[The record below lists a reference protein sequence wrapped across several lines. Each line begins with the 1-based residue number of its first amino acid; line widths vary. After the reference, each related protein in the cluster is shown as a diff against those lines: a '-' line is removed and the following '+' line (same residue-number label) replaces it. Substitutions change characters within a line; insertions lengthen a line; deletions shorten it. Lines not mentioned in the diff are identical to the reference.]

1 MKNRKALAL
10 IAILALVAAACG
22 GSDGGSDDA
31 VVEVETTEAP
41 ATTEAPTTTAA
52 PAPAGDPLILAS
64 LMPLSGDLASLG
76 PGIALG
82 AALAVE
88 QINAAGGINGQP
100 VQLIEGDSGCD
111 GAVALT
117 SLNDVIAQGAQG
129 VMGAACSGTSLAILD
144 TAIAAEVVMVSPS
157 NTSPQ
162 FTKIDK
168 KGFYARTAP
177 SDLLQGDVLASLLV
191 EDGVQ
196 TVSIISRADSYGRGL
211 AEATAAAFE
220 AAGGTVKTI
229 VYHATDASEF
239 TSEVTAVGKGGADA
253 IVGILFPETGCGVLQ
268 PAFEQGLLDT
278 PWYMTDGVKDAGLA
292 SLCGLGTALDGF
304 KGTAP
309 GSAAG
314 EAKDAF
320 EAAYAGVSADGS
332 PTFIFAPQAYDAVML
347 MAISAAANGVTGP
360 EIASG
365 LVAAS
370 SGGEKCIGVACI
382 ALAADGVDVDYVGAS
397 GEIELDAV
405 GDPTAA
411 TYDIWTTEGDTNPV
425 LRSVDH
431 LVAGCS
437 RNVLPR
443 EEVHSETRHEYPDG
457 PLEV

>member
-1 MKNRKALAL
+1 MHVHFARTSLARLLAL
-10 IAILALVAAACG
+10 LLAFVMIAAACG
-22 GSDGGSDDA
+22 GSDGGSEA
-31 VVEVETTEAP
+31 EVEVETTEAP

-229 VYHATDASEF
+229 VYHATDATEF
-239 TSEVTAVGKGGADA
+239 TSEVTAVGKGAPDA

-425 LRSVDH
+425 LKSVDF
-431 LVAGCS
+431 GS
-437 RNVLPR
+437 
-443 EEVHSETRHEYPDG
+443 
-457 PLEV
+457 

>member
-22 GSDGGSDDA
+22 GSDGGSDEA

-52 PAPAGDPLILAS
+52 PAPASDPLILAS

-162 FTKIDK
+162 FTKMDK

-229 VYHATDASEF
+229 VYHATDATEF
-239 TSEVTAVGKGGADA
+239 TSEVTAVGKGAPDA

-397 GEIELDAV
+397 GEIELNAV

-425 LRSVDH
+425 LKSVDF
-431 LVAGCS
+431 GS
-437 RNVLPR
+437 
-443 EEVHSETRHEYPDG
+443 
-457 PLEV
+457 

>member
-22 GSDGGSDDA
+22 GSDTADEVA
-31 VVEVETTEAP
+31 EVEVETTEAP
-41 ATTEAPTTTAA
+41 ATTEAPTTTTA
-52 PAPAGDPLILAS
+52 PAADPLVLAS

-177 SDLLQGDVLASLLV
+177 SDLLQGDVLASLLID
-191 EDGVQ
+191 DGVG

-229 VYHATDASEF
+229 VYHATDATEF
-239 TSEVTAVGKGGADA
+239 TSEVTAVGKGGAEA

-292 SLCGLGTALDGF
+292 TLCGLGTALDGF

-397 GEIELDAV
+397 GEVELDQA

-425 LRSVDH
+425 LKSVDF
-431 LVAGCS
+431 GS
-437 RNVLPR
+437 
-443 EEVHSETRHEYPDG
+443 
-457 PLEV
+457 

>member
-1 MKNRKALAL
+1 MKNRKAIAL
-10 IAILALVAAACG
+10 IAILAIFAAACG
-22 GSDGGSDDA
+22 TA
-31 VVEVETTEAP
+31 EEVVEEETVATEAP
-41 ATTEAPTTTAA
+41 ATTEAHATTVAA
-52 PAPAGDPLILAS
+52 PAADPLVLAS

-82 AALAVE
+82 AALAVQ
-88 QINAAGGINGQP
+88 QINAAGGINGAD
-100 VQLIEGDSGCD
+100 VTLIEGDSGCD

-117 SLNDVIAQGAQG
+117 SLNDVVAQGAQG

-144 TAIAAEVVMVSPS
+144 AAIAAEVVMVSPS

-162 FTKIDK
+162 FTKMDK

-177 SDLLQGDVLASLLV
+177 SDLLQGDVLASLLI
-191 EDGVQ
+191 EDGVS

-239 TSEVTAVGKGGADA
+239 SSEVTAVGKGNAEA

-320 EAAYAGVSADGS
+320 EAAYAEVSADGS

-347 MAISAAANGVTGP
+347 MAISAAANGVTGAD
-360 EIASG
+360 IASG
-365 LVAAS
+365 LVEAS
-370 SGGEKCIGVACI
+370 SGGTKCIGVDCI
-382 ALAADGVDVDYVGAS
+382 ALAAAGEDVDYVGAS
-397 GEIELDAV
+397 GEIELDQA

-425 LRSVDH
+425 LKSVDF
-431 LVAGCS
+431 GS
-437 RNVLPR
+437 
-443 EEVHSETRHEYPDG
+443 
-457 PLEV
+457 

>member
-10 IAILALVAAACG
+10 IAVLALVAAACG

-229 VYHATDASEF
+229 VYHATDATEF
-239 TSEVTAVGKGGADA
+239 TSEVTAVGKGAPDA

-397 GEIELDAV
+397 GEIELNAV

-425 LRSVDH
+425 LKSVDF
-431 LVAGCS
+431 GS
-437 RNVLPR
+437 
-443 EEVHSETRHEYPDG
+443 
-457 PLEV
+457 

>member
-22 GSDGGSDDA
+22 GSDGGSDEA

-52 PAPAGDPLILAS
+52 PAPASDPLILAS

-144 TAIAAEVVMVSPS
+144 TAIAAEVEMVSPS

-320 EAAYAGVSADGS
+320 EAAYAEVSADGS

-397 GEIELDAV
+397 GEIELNAV

-425 LRSVDH
+425 LKSVDF
-431 LVAGCS
+431 GS
-437 RNVLPR
+437 
-443 EEVHSETRHEYPDG
+443 
-457 PLEV
+457 

>member
-52 PAPAGDPLILAS
+52 PAPASDPLILAS

-229 VYHATDASEF
+229 VYHAVDATEF
-239 TSEVTAVGKGGADA
+239 SSEVTAVGKGAAEA

-320 EAAYAGVSADGS
+320 EAAYAEVSADGS

-397 GEIELDAV
+397 GEIELNAV

-425 LRSVDH
+425 LKSVDF
-431 LVAGCS
+431 GS
-437 RNVLPR
+437 
-443 EEVHSETRHEYPDG
+443 
-457 PLEV
+457 

>member
-162 FTKIDK
+162 FTKMDK

-177 SDLLQGDVLASLLV
+177 SDLLQGEVLASLLV
-191 EDGVQ
+191 EDGVGS
-196 TVSIISRADSYGRGL
+196 VSIISRADSYGRGL

-229 VYHATDASEF
+229 VYHAPDATEF
-239 TSEVTAVGKGGADA
+239 TAEVTAVGKGNSDA

-365 LVAAS
+365 LVEAS
-370 SGGEKCIGVACI
+370 SGGEKCIGVSCI

-397 GEIELDAV
+397 GEIELNQA

-425 LRSVDH
+425 LKSVDF
-431 LVAGCS
+431 GS
-437 RNVLPR
+437 
-443 EEVHSETRHEYPDG
+443 
-457 PLEV
+457 

>member
-1 MKNRKALAL
+1 MRNRKALAL
-10 IAILALVAAACG
+10 FAVLALVAAACG
-22 GSDGGSDDA
+22 GSGSGGSDD
-31 VVEVETTEAP
+31 VEEVVETTEAP
-41 ATTEAPTTTAA
+41 ATTAAPTTTAA
-52 PAPAGDPLILAS
+52 PAGDPLVLAS
-64 LMPLSGDLASLG
+64 LMPLSGDVAALG

-82 AALAVE
+82 ASLAVE
-88 QINAAGGINGQP
+88 QINAAGGINGVP
-100 VQLIEGDSGCD
+100 VELIEGDSGCD
-111 GAVALT
+111 GAIALD
-117 SLNDVIAQGAQG
+117 SLTEAIAGGAQG

-162 FTKIDK
+162 FTKMDK

-177 SDLLQGDVLASLLV
+177 SDLLQGDVLASLLLD
-191 EDGVQ
+191 DGVE
-196 TVSIISRADSYGRGL
+196 SIAIISRADAYGRGL
-211 AEATAAAFE
+211 AEATASAFE
-220 AAGGTVKTI
+220 AGGGVVKNV
-229 VYHATDASEF
+229 VYHAPDATEF
-239 TSEVTAVGKGGADA
+239 NSEVTAVGKGSPDA
-253 IVGILFPETGCGVLQ
+253 IVGILFPATGCGVLQ

-292 SLCGLGTALDGF
+292 SLCGLGTALDGM

-314 EAKDAF
+314 EAFDAF
-320 EAAYAGVSADGS
+320 SAAYSQVSADGAG
-332 PTFIFAPQAYDAVML
+332 TFIFAPQAYDAVML

-382 ALAADGVDVDYVGAS
+382 ELAANGVDVDYVGAS
-397 GEIELDAV
+397 GEIELNEA

-425 LRSVDH
+425 LRSVDF
-431 LVAGCS
+431 GS
-437 RNVLPR
+437 
-443 EEVHSETRHEYPDG
+443 
-457 PLEV
+457 

>member
-10 IAILALVAAACG
+10 IAVLALVIAACG

-31 VVEVETTEAP
+31 VEEVVETTEAP
-41 ATTEAPTTTAA
+41 AEEAPTTTAA
-52 PAPAGDPLILAS
+52 PASDPLVLAS
-64 LMPLSGDLASLG
+64 LMPLSGDLAALG

-82 AALAVE
+82 ASLAVE
-88 QINAAGGINGQP
+88 QINAAGGINGVP
-100 VQLIEGDSGCD
+100 VELIEGDSGCD
-111 GAVALT
+111 GAIALD
-117 SLNDVIAQGAQG
+117 SLTEAIAGGAQG

-162 FTKIDK
+162 FTKMDK

-177 SDLLQGDVLASLLV
+177 SDLLQGDVLASLLI
-191 EDGVQ
+191 EDGVGS
-196 TVSIISRADSYGRGL
+196 VSIISRADAYGRGL

-229 VYHATDASEF
+229 VYHAPDATEF
-239 TSEVTAVGKGGADA
+239 TAEVTAVGKGDSDA

-292 SLCGLGTALDGF
+292 SLCGLGAALDGF

-320 EAAYAGVSADGS
+320 EAAYAEVSADGS

-360 EIASG
+360 DIASG
-365 LVAAS
+365 FVAAS

-382 ALAADGVDVDYVGAS
+382 ELAANGVDVDYVGAS
-397 GEIELDAV
+397 GEIELNEA

-425 LRSVDH
+425 LKSVDF
-431 LVAGCS
+431 GS
-437 RNVLPR
+437 
-443 EEVHSETRHEYPDG
+443 
-457 PLEV
+457 

>member
-177 SDLLQGDVLASLLV
+177 SDLLQGEVLASLLV
-191 EDGVQ
+191 EDGVSS
-196 TVSIISRADSYGRGL
+196 VSIISRADSYGRGL
-211 AEATAAAFE
+211 AEATAEAFE

-229 VYHATDASEF
+229 VYHATDATEF
-239 TSEVTAVGKGGADA
+239 TSEVTAVGKGAPEA

-320 EAAYAGVSADGS
+320 EAAYAQVSEDGS

-370 SGGEKCIGVACI
+370 SGGEKCIGVECI

-397 GEIELDAV
+397 GEIELNQA

-425 LRSVDH
+425 LYSTDF
-431 LVAGCS
+431 GS
-437 RNVLPR
+437 
-443 EEVHSETRHEYPDG
+443 
-457 PLEV
+457 

>member
-22 GSDGGSDDA
+22 GSDGGSDEA

-52 PAPAGDPLILAS
+52 PAPASDPLILAS

-320 EAAYAGVSADGS
+320 EAAYAEVSADGS

-425 LRSVDH
+425 LKSVDF
-431 LVAGCS
+431 GS
-437 RNVLPR
+437 
-443 EEVHSETRHEYPDG
+443 
-457 PLEV
+457 

>member
-1 MKNRKALAL
+1 MRNRKALAL
-10 IAILALVAAACG
+10 FAVLALVAAACG
-22 GSDGGSDDA
+22 GSGSGGSDD
-31 VVEVETTEAP
+31 VEEVVETTEAP
-41 ATTEAPTTTAA
+41 ATTAAPTTTAA
-52 PAPAGDPLILAS
+52 PAGDPLVLAS

-82 AALAVE
+82 AALAVQ
-88 QINAAGGINGQP
+88 QINAAGGINGQD
-100 VQLIEGDSGCD
+100 VELIEGDSGCD

-162 FTKIDK
+162 FTKMDK

-177 SDLLQGDVLASLLV
+177 SDLLQGDVLASLLL
-191 EDGVQ
+191 EDGVESI
-196 TVSIISRADSYGRGL
+196 SIISRADAYGRGL
-211 AEATAAAFE
+211 AEATASAFE
-220 AAGGTVKTI
+220 AGGGTVKTI
-229 VYHATDASEF
+229 VYHATDATDFSA
-239 TSEVTAVGKGGADA
+239 EVTALGKGAADA

-268 PAFEQGLLDT
+268 PAFEQGLLDS

-382 ALAADGVDVDYVGAS
+382 ELAANGVDVDYVGAS
-397 GEIELDAV
+397 GEIELNEA

-425 LRSVDH
+425 LKSVDF
-431 LVAGCS
+431 GS
-437 RNVLPR
+437 
-443 EEVHSETRHEYPDG
+443 
-457 PLEV
+457 

>member
-229 VYHATDASEF
+229 VYHATDATEF
-239 TSEVTAVGKGGADA
+239 SSEVTAVGKGAADA

-320 EAAYAGVSADGS
+320 EAAYAEVSADGS

-397 GEIELDAV
+397 GEIELNAV

-425 LRSVDH
+425 LKSVDF
-431 LVAGCS
+431 GS
-437 RNVLPR
+437 
-443 EEVHSETRHEYPDG
+443 
-457 PLEV
+457 

>member
-177 SDLLQGDVLASLLV
+177 SDLLQGEVLASLLV
-191 EDGVQ
+191 EDGVGS
-196 TVSIISRADSYGRGL
+196 VSIISRADSYGRGL

-220 AAGGTVKTI
+220 AQGGTVKTI
-229 VYHATDASEF
+229 VYHATDASDF
-239 TSEVTAVGKGGADA
+239 SAEVTALGKGAADA

-268 PAFEQGLLDT
+268 PAFEQGLLDS

-365 LVAAS
+365 LVEAS
-370 SGGEKCIGVACI
+370 SGGEKCIGVSCI

-397 GEIELDAV
+397 GEIELNQA

-425 LRSVDH
+425 LKSVDF
-431 LVAGCS
+431 GS
-437 RNVLPR
+437 
-443 EEVHSETRHEYPDG
+443 
-457 PLEV
+457 

>member
-1 MKNRKALAL
+1 MRNRKALAL
-10 IAILALVAAACG
+10 FAILALVAAACG
-22 GSDGGSDDA
+22 GSGSGGSDD
-31 VVEVETTEAP
+31 VEEEVVETTEAP
-41 ATTEAPTTTAA
+41 ATTAAPTTTAA
-52 PAPAGDPLILAS
+52 PAGDPLVLAS
-64 LMPLSGDLASLG
+64 LMPLSGDLAALG

-82 AALAVE
+82 ASLAVE
-88 QINAAGGINGQP
+88 QINAAGGINGVP
-100 VQLIEGDSGCD
+100 VELIEGDSGCD
-111 GAVALT
+111 GAIALD
-117 SLNDVIAQGAQG
+117 SLTEAIAGGAQG

-162 FTKIDK
+162 FTKMDK

-177 SDLLQGDVLASLLV
+177 SDLLQGEVLASLLV
-191 EDGVQ
+191 EDGVGS
-196 TVSIISRADSYGRGL
+196 VSIISRADSYGRGL

-220 AAGGTVKTI
+220 DAGGTVKTI
-229 VYHATDASEF
+229 VYHATDASDF
-239 TSEVTAVGKGGADA
+239 SAEVTALGKGAADA

-268 PAFEQGLLDT
+268 PAFEQGLLDS

-365 LVAAS
+365 LVEAS
-370 SGGEKCIGVACI
+370 SGGEKCIGVSCI

-397 GEIELDAV
+397 GEIELNQA

-411 TYDIWTTEGDTNPV
+411 TYDIWTTDGDTNPV
-425 LRSVDH
+425 LKSVDF
-431 LVAGCS
+431 GS
-437 RNVLPR
+437 
-443 EEVHSETRHEYPDG
+443 
-457 PLEV
+457 

>member
-1 MKNRKALAL
+1 MRNRKALAL
-10 IAILALVAAACG
+10 FAVLALIAAACG

-31 VVEVETTEAP
+31 VEEVVETTEAP
-41 ATTEAPTTTAA
+41 AEEATTTTAA
-52 PAPAGDPLILAS
+52 PASDPLVLAS

-82 AALAVE
+82 AALAVQ
-88 QINAAGGINGQP
+88 QINAAGGINGQD
-100 VQLIEGDSGCD
+100 VVLIEGDSGCD

-162 FTKIDK
+162 FTKMDK

-191 EDGVQ
+191 EDGVE

-220 AAGGTVKTI
+220 VAGGTVKTI
-229 VYHATDASEF
+229 VYHAPDASEF
-239 TSEVTAVGKGGADA
+239 SSEVTAVGKGGADA

-360 EIASG
+360 AIASG
-365 LVAAS
+365 LVEAS
-370 SGGEKCIGVACI
+370 SGGEKCIGVSCI

-397 GEIELDAV
+397 GEIELNQA

-425 LRSVDH
+425 LKSVDF
-431 LVAGCS
+431 GS
-437 RNVLPR
+437 
-443 EEVHSETRHEYPDG
+443 
-457 PLEV
+457 

>member
-10 IAILALVAAACG
+10 IAVLALVIAACG

-31 VVEVETTEAP
+31 VEEVVETTEAP
-41 ATTEAPTTTAA
+41 AEEAPTTTAA
-52 PAPAGDPLILAS
+52 PAPAGDPLVLAS
-64 LMPLSGDLASLG
+64 LMPLSGDLAALG

-82 AALAVE
+82 AALAVQ
-88 QINAAGGINGQP
+88 QINAAGGINGVP
-100 VQLIEGDSGCD
+100 VELIEGDSGCD
-111 GAVALT
+111 GAIALD
-117 SLNDVIAQGAQG
+117 SLTEAIAGGAQG

-162 FTKIDK
+162 FTKMDK

-177 SDLLQGDVLASLLV
+177 SDLLQGDVLASLLL
-191 EDGVQ
+191 EDGVESI
-196 TVSIISRADSYGRGL
+196 SIISRADAYGRGL
-211 AEATAAAFE
+211 AEATASAFE
-220 AAGGTVKTI
+220 AGGGVIKNI
-229 VYHATDASEF
+229 VYHAPDATEF
-239 TSEVTAVGKGGADA
+239 NSEVTAVGKGSPDA
-253 IVGILFPETGCGVLQ
+253 IVGILFPATGCGVLQ

-292 SLCGLGTALDGF
+292 SLCNLGTALDGM

-314 EAKDAF
+314 EAFDAF
-320 EAAYAGVSADGS
+320 SAAYAEVSADGAG
-332 PTFIFAPQAYDAVML
+332 TFIFAPQAYDAVML

-382 ALAADGVDVDYVGAS
+382 ELAANGVDVDYVGAS
-397 GEIELDAV
+397 GEIELNEA

-425 LRSVDH
+425 LKSVDF
-431 LVAGCS
+431 GS
-437 RNVLPR
+437 
-443 EEVHSETRHEYPDG
+443 
-457 PLEV
+457 

>member
-1 MKNRKALAL
+1 MRNRKALAL
-10 IAILALVAAACG
+10 FAVLALVAAACG
-22 GSDGGSDDA
+22 GSGSGGSDD
-31 VVEVETTEAP
+31 VEEEVVETTEAP
-41 ATTEAPTTTAA
+41 ATTAAPTTTAA
-52 PAPAGDPLILAS
+52 PAGDPLVLAS
-64 LMPLSGDLASLG
+64 LMPLSGDLAALG

-82 AALAVE
+82 ASLAVE
-88 QINAAGGINGQP
+88 QINAAGGINGVP
-100 VQLIEGDSGCD
+100 VELIEGDSGCD
-111 GAVALT
+111 GAIALD
-117 SLNDVIAQGAQG
+117 SLTEAIAGGAQG

-162 FTKIDK
+162 FTKMDK

-177 SDLLQGDVLASLLV
+177 SDLLQGDVLASLLI
-191 EDGVQ
+191 EDGVGS
-196 TVSIISRADSYGRGL
+196 VSIISRADSYGRGL

-220 AAGGTVKTI
+220 AQGGTVKTI
-229 VYHATDASEF
+229 VYHATDASDF
-239 TSEVTAVGKGGADA
+239 SAEVTALGKGAADA

-268 PAFEQGLLDT
+268 PAFEQGLLDS

-365 LVAAS
+365 LVEAS
-370 SGGEKCIGVACI
+370 SGGEKCIGVSCI

-397 GEIELDAV
+397 GEIELNQA

-425 LRSVDH
+425 LKSVDF
-431 LVAGCS
+431 GS
-437 RNVLPR
+437 
-443 EEVHSETRHEYPDG
+443 
-457 PLEV
+457 

>member
-162 FTKIDK
+162 FTKMDK

-177 SDLLQGDVLASLLV
+177 SDLLQGEVLASLLV
-191 EDGVQ
+191 EDGVGS
-196 TVSIISRADSYGRGL
+196 VSIISRADSYGRGL

-220 AAGGTVKTI
+220 DAGGTVKTI
-229 VYHATDASEF
+229 VYHATDASDF
-239 TSEVTAVGKGGADA
+239 SAEVTALGKGAADA

-268 PAFEQGLLDT
+268 PAFEQGLLDS

-365 LVAAS
+365 LVEAS
-370 SGGEKCIGVACI
+370 SGGEKCIGVSCI

-397 GEIELDAV
+397 GEIELNQA
-405 GDPTAA
+405 GDSTAA

-425 LRSVDH
+425 LKSVDF
-431 LVAGCS
+431 GS
-437 RNVLPR
+437 
-443 EEVHSETRHEYPDG
+443 
-457 PLEV
+457 

>member
-100 VQLIEGDSGCD
+100 IQLIEGDSGCD

-229 VYHATDASEF
+229 VYHATDATEF
-239 TSEVTAVGKGGADA
+239 TSEVTAVGKGAPDA

-397 GEIELDAV
+397 GEVELNAV

-425 LRSVDH
+425 LKSVDF
-431 LVAGCS
+431 GS
-437 RNVLPR
+437 
-443 EEVHSETRHEYPDG
+443 
-457 PLEV
+457 

>member
-229 VYHATDASEF
+229 VYHATDATEF
-239 TSEVTAVGKGGADA
+239 TSEVTAVGKGAPDA

-397 GEIELDAV
+397 GEIELNAV

-411 TYDIWTTEGDTNPV
+411 TYDIWTTEGDTNPG
-425 LRSVDH
+425 LKSVDF
-431 LVAGCS
+431 GS
-437 RNVLPR
+437 
-443 EEVHSETRHEYPDG
+443 
-457 PLEV
+457 

>member
-22 GSDGGSDDA
+22 GSDGGSDEA

-52 PAPAGDPLILAS
+52 PAPASDPLILAS
-64 LMPLSGDLASLG
+64 LMPLSGALASLG

-162 FTKIDK
+162 ITKIDK

-320 EAAYAGVSADGS
+320 EAAYAEVSADGS

-425 LRSVDH
+425 LKSVDF
-431 LVAGCS
+431 GS
-437 RNVLPR
+437 
-443 EEVHSETRHEYPDG
+443 
-457 PLEV
+457 

>member
-22 GSDGGSDDA
+22 GSDGGSDEA

-162 FTKIDK
+162 FSKIDK

-229 VYHATDASEF
+229 VYHATDATEF
-239 TSEVTAVGKGGADA
+239 TSEVTAVGKGAPDA

-397 GEIELDAV
+397 GEIELNAV

-425 LRSVDH
+425 LKSVDF
-431 LVAGCS
+431 GS
-437 RNVLPR
+437 
-443 EEVHSETRHEYPDG
+443 
-457 PLEV
+457 

>member
-22 GSDGGSDDA
+22 GSDGGSDEA

-52 PAPAGDPLILAS
+52 PAPASDPLILAS

-229 VYHATDASEF
+229 VYHATDATEF
-239 TSEVTAVGKGGADA
+239 TSEVTAVGKGGAEA

-320 EAAYAGVSADGS
+320 EAAYAEVSADGS

-397 GEIELDAV
+397 GEIELNAV

-425 LRSVDH
+425 LKSVDF
-431 LVAGCS
+431 GS
-437 RNVLPR
+437 
-443 EEVHSETRHEYPDG
+443 
-457 PLEV
+457 

>member
-22 GSDGGSDDA
+22 GSDGGSDEA

-52 PAPAGDPLILAS
+52 PAPASDPLILAS

-129 VMGAACSGTSLAILD
+129 VMGAACSSTSLAILD
-144 TAIAAEVVMVSPS
+144 TAIAAEVVMISPS

-320 EAAYAGVSADGS
+320 EAAYAEVSADGS

-397 GEIELDAV
+397 GEIELNAV

-425 LRSVDH
+425 LKSVYF
-431 LVAGCS
+431 GS
-437 RNVLPR
+437 
-443 EEVHSETRHEYPDG
+443 
-457 PLEV
+457 

>member
-22 GSDGGSDDA
+22 GSDGGSDEA

-52 PAPAGDPLILAS
+52 PAPASDPLILAS

-129 VMGAACSGTSLAILD
+129 VMGAACSSTSLAILD
-144 TAIAAEVVMVSPS
+144 TAIAAEVVMISPS

-229 VYHATDASEF
+229 VYHATDATEF
-239 TSEVTAVGKGGADA
+239 SSEVTAVGKGGAEA

-320 EAAYAGVSADGS
+320 EAAYAEVSADGS

-397 GEIELDAV
+397 GEIELNAV

-425 LRSVDH
+425 LRSVDF
-431 LVAGCS
+431 GS
-437 RNVLPR
+437 
-443 EEVHSETRHEYPDG
+443 
-457 PLEV
+457 

>member
-10 IAILALVAAACG
+10 IAVLALVAAACG

-229 VYHATDASEF
+229 VYHATDATEF
-239 TSEVTAVGKGGADA
+239 TSEVTAVGKGAPDA

-397 GEIELDAV
+397 GEIELNAV

-411 TYDIWTTEGDTNPV
+411 TYDIWTTEVDTNPV
-425 LRSVDH
+425 LKSVDF
-431 LVAGCS
+431 GS
-437 RNVLPR
+437 
-443 EEVHSETRHEYPDG
+443 
-457 PLEV
+457 

>member
-22 GSDGGSDDA
+22 GSDGGSDEA

-52 PAPAGDPLILAS
+52 PAAASDPLILAS

-320 EAAYAGVSADGS
+320 EAAYAEVSADGS

-425 LRSVDH
+425 LKSVDF
-431 LVAGCS
+431 GS
-437 RNVLPR
+437 
-443 EEVHSETRHEYPDG
+443 
-457 PLEV
+457 

>member
-22 GSDGGSDDA
+22 GSDGGSDEA

-52 PAPAGDPLILAS
+52 PAPASDPLILAS

-229 VYHATDASEF
+229 VYHATDATEF
-239 TSEVTAVGKGGADA
+239 SSEVTAVGKGAAEA

-320 EAAYAGVSADGS
+320 EAAYAEVSADGS

-397 GEIELDAV
+397 GEIELNAV

-425 LRSVDH
+425 LKSVDF
-431 LVAGCS
+431 GS
-437 RNVLPR
+437 
-443 EEVHSETRHEYPDG
+443 
-457 PLEV
+457 

>member
-162 FTKIDK
+162 FTKMDK

-229 VYHATDASEF
+229 VYHAIDATEF
-239 TSEVTAVGKGGADA
+239 SSEVTAVGKGAADA

-320 EAAYAGVSADGS
+320 EAAYAEVSADGS

-397 GEIELDAV
+397 GEIELNAV

-425 LRSVDH
+425 LKSVDF
-431 LVAGCS
+431 GS
-437 RNVLPR
+437 
-443 EEVHSETRHEYPDG
+443 
-457 PLEV
+457 